1 MMRKPPNVLAQTAL
15 RPHQPIQARP
25 REGGTGPSVY
35 DDDEDDDGDDDD
47 DQDDDGDD
55 DDDQDDDDESQLMMP
70 TWQSVTSTVRKTQ
83 DSR

>member
-1 MMRKPPNVLAQTAL
+1 MLRKPPNVLAQTAL
-15 RPHQPIQARP
+15 RTHQPIQARP

-35 DDDEDDDGDDDD
+35 DDEE
-47 DQDDDGDD
+47 DDDGDD

-70 TWQSVTSTVRKTQ
+70 TLQSVTSTVRKTQ